1 MEKLNNNEKVVYD
14 NVSVCFCRLVHCVRS
29 KKRDLF
35 LRLPLCLV
43 GLLSLQE
50 ETTKKQE
57 MGQRR
62 VVLFHIRIKGERDQW
77 FAHVN

>member
-1 MEKLNNNEKVVYD
+1 MKKLNNNKKVVCD
-14 NVSVCFCRLVHCVRS
+14 IVSVCFCRLVHWVRS

-50 ETTKKQE
+50 EITKKQE
-57 MGQRR
+57 MGQRL
-62 VVLFHIRIKGERDQW
+62 VVFFK
-77 FAHVN
+77 